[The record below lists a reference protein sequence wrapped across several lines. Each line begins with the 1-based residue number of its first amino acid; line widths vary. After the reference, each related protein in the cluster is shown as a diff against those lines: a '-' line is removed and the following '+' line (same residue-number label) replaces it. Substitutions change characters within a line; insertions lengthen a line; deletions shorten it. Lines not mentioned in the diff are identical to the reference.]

1 MSIADQQKFITELDK
16 KLQRKVAAYRRR
28 KANRQSHVFVVSEFA
43 LKRGVTDTLKRG
55 LAGEKNASKTINKV
69 LAEVD
74 IKKTI
79 REIAINARRRIEN
92 DSVVVGKVTKDTPE
106 KFVAYFSATQQENG
120 SFRNVYK
127 QVYTSYNSILDK
139 FAEEVSEASIK
150 VAGESFGDKAK
161 NYFAL
166 EHSEFEGIAE
176 SHVKD
181 SIVESLEGIAGIEY
195 QDVLA
200 WLDASDI
207 DLRIVR
213 DTNTDKMVVFIGS
226 KFGNIEEGFA
236 TKGRKKELK
245 ELVDVTVTLDENV
258 NVKGKK
264 TQTKQPIKKRKSR
277 DIVQTGLKRGSGA
290 ALANTQKR
298 KVKKGVASSPLKLIA
313 LINQKLPRTVAKNM
327 GDPALNYRSG
337 RFASST
343 RVTDVVNT
351 QKGFPSIG
359 YTYQKDPYSVFES
372 TSGSRFSSVDRD
384 PRVLIDRSIRE
395 IAAELALGRFYTRRV

>member
-195 QDVLA
+195 QRCVSL
-200 WLDASDI
+200 
-207 DLRIVR
+207 VR
-213 DTNTDKMVVFIGS
+213 CK
-226 KFGNIEEGFA
+226 
-236 TKGRKKELK
+236 
-245 ELVDVTVTLDENV
+245 
-258 NVKGKK
+258 
-264 TQTKQPIKKRKSR
+264 
-277 DIVQTGLKRGSGA
+277 
-290 ALANTQKR
+290 
-298 KVKKGVASSPLKLIA
+298 
-313 LINQKLPRTVAKNM
+313 
-327 GDPALNYRSG
+327 
-337 RFASST
+337 
-343 RVTDVVNT
+343 
-351 QKGFPSIG
+351 
-359 YTYQKDPYSVFES
+359 
-372 TSGSRFSSVDRD
+372 
-384 PRVLIDRSIRE
+384 
-395 IAAELALGRFYTRRV
+395 